1 MKDAAKAKA
10 MKGFL
15 EWMVTPDAQSM
26 ASQLVYAPLPKE
38 VVELVQERLKTLK
51 SGGKALAG
59 A

>member
-15 EWMVTPDAQSM
+15 DWMLTSDAQAM
-26 ASQLVYAPLPKE
+26 ASQLVYAPLPKA
-38 VVELVQERLKTLK
+38 VADLVKERLKTLK
-51 SGGKALAG
+51 GGGKALAG

>member
-1 MKDAAKAKA
+1 VGKAKA

-15 EWMVTPDAQSM
+15 DWMVTPEAQGM

-38 VVELVQERLKTLK
+38 VVELIKDRLKTLK
-51 SGGKALAG
+51 GGGKTLAG